1 MSRTPPPLEEHTAP
15 TAGPVHFES
24 TSVGVAVVDESR
36 RKREHLGTTP
46 AAEPVPVPTDRMRAP
61 VDGAVCLPVDRVET
75 VDLTLVTVRDD
86 SFDVVDNLA
95 EDETAT
101 YPPGRYVIDLP
112 GPIKRYLQVE
122 GRLSVSTVDG
132 TTVTVGPDAT
142 VLLGARSKHARP
154 TTEVCVPPTVD
165 GLVRAVSTFGA
176 ALTTTTPDR
185 SWPTLRGHPP
195 AVTVGDE
202 LDVPPGLAPPCPAVQ
217 VLVPPTERHVYT
229 VAPLVHYLGAEL
241 LTHSGPPQ
249 VRTDEGFAVDLGPD
263 FEATV
268 ERTLTRVVFL
278 ECLLRSEGLL
288 EFPLHERS
296 VLADLPLDPATLFD
310 RPPEARLPAYFE
322 VDYDAVA
329 ARVPDW
335 ELAAHVAPRPDQV
348 ELLPYLVDD
357 LAVVR
362 TRSESAAG
370 AADPSARASADD
382 AAPDGGTAREFFR
395 SGGGWTVENSV
406 DLRDD
411 AGVALETVWT
421 GDGVPVGASKVTRR
435 AYENRLDRSP
445 DPPPI
450 DVGVVC
456 NDDRMNDE
464 LDVTERYDGEKLP
477 MNVSTYRDLSRSAL
491 RTLLEAGPVDF
502 LHYIGHADP
511 EGLHCSDGALSLSTV
526 ETTGVEAFLLNA
538 CRSFDQGL
546 ALIDAGAIG
555 GVVTRQSVPIEAA
568 TDVGRRTARL
578 LNAGYPLRAA
588 VDVVRETSPI
598 GDQYQIVGDGGH
610 AVAQRESAVAFV
622 HELTPVDGDLS
633 TATEFDLAVHAHPAE
648 NGLGGVFHPYS
659 ETFDYYLVGNSTPTV
674 RLDAEELA
682 ELFTRDNEP
691 VLLAPD
697 GTDYPELC
705 WTSTIADEVR
715 AIEETNED

>member
-1 MSRTPPPLEEHTAP
+1 MSRTPPPLEDDTDP
-15 TAGPVHFES
+15 SAGPVRFES
-24 TSVGVAVVDESR
+24 TSVGVAVVDETR

-61 VDGAVCLPVDRVET
+61 VDGAVRLPVDRVQT
-75 VDLTLVTVRDD
+75 VDLSLATVRDGA
-86 SFDVVDNLA
+86 FDVVDNLA
-95 EDETAT
+95 EDDTAT
-101 YPPGRYVIDLP
+101 YPPGEYVIDLP

-122 GRLSVSTVDG
+122 GELSVSTVEG
-132 TTVTVGPDAT
+132 TTVTVGDDAT

-154 TTEVCVPPTVD
+154 TTEVTVPPTVD

-195 AVTVGDE
+195 AVTVGDT
-202 LDVPPGLAPPCPAVQ
+202 LDVPPGLAPPCPEVQ
-217 VLVPPTERHVYT
+217 VLVPPTERHVYA

-241 LTHSGPPQ
+241 VTHTGPPQ
-249 VRTDEGFAVDLGPD
+249 VRTDEGFVLDLSGD

-268 ERTLTRVVFL
+268 ERTLKRVVFL

-288 EFPLHERS
+288 EYPLHERS
-296 VLADLPLDPATLFD
+296 VLGDLPIDPATLFD
-310 RPPEARLPAYFE
+310 RPPEARLPAYFG
-322 VDYDAVA
+322 VDYDAIA
-329 ARVPDW
+329 AQVPDW
-335 ELAAHVAPRPDQV
+335 ELAAHVAPRPEQV

-362 TRSESAAG
+362 THDG
-370 AADPSARASADD
+370 DD
-382 AAPDGGTAREFFR
+382 TTVPAPDVDAGQEMEAFFR
-395 SGGGWTVENSV
+395 SGEGGWTAETGV
-406 DLRDD
+406 DLRDAD
-411 AGVALETVWT
+411 AALETVWT
-421 GDGVPVGASKVTRR
+421 GDGVPVGASKATRR

-450 DVGVVC
+450 DVAVVC

-491 RTLLEAGPVDF
+491 RTLLETGPVDF

-511 EGLHCSDGALSLSTV
+511 AGLHCSDGALSLSTV
-526 ETTGVEAFLLNA
+526 AETGVEAFLLNA

-555 GVVTRQSVPIEAA
+555 GVVTRRPVPIGAA

-588 VDVVRETSPI
+588 VDVVRETSDI

-610 AVAQRESAVAFV
+610 SVAQRESAVAFV
-622 HELTPVDGDLS
+622 HELAPVDGDLS

-648 NGLGGVFHPYS
+648 NGLGGAYHPYN
-659 ETFDYYLVGNSTPTV
+659 EAFDYYLVGSATPRV
-674 RLDAEELA
+674 RLGAEELA
-682 ELFTRDNEP
+682 EFFARDNEP
-691 VLLAPD
+691 VFIAPD
-697 GTDYPELC
+697 DTNCPELY
-705 WTSTIADEVR
+705 WTRTLAEQITSSR
-715 AIEETNED
+715 

>member
-1 MSRTPPPLEEHTAP
+1 MSKTPLPLDDHTAP
-15 TAGPVHFES
+15 TAGPVRFES
-24 TSVGVAVVDESR
+24 TSVGVAVVDETR

-46 AAEPVPVPTDRMRAP
+46 AVDPVPVSTDRLRAP
-61 VDGAVCLPVDRVET
+61 VDGAVRLPVDRVET
-75 VDLTLVTVRDD
+75 VDHTLVTVRDGD
-86 SFDVVDNLA
+86 FGVVDTLA
-95 EDETAT
+95 EDDTAT
-101 YPPGRYVIDLP
+101 YPPGRYVIDLS

-132 TTVTVGPDAT
+132 TTVTAGPDAT

-154 TTEVCVPPTVD
+154 TTEVTVPPTVD
-165 GLVRAVSTFGA
+165 GLVCAVSTFGA

-202 LDVPPGLAPPCPAVQ
+202 FDVPPGLAPPCPEVQ

-241 LTHSGPPQ
+241 VTHAGPPQ
-249 VRTDEGFAVDLGPD
+249 VRTDEGFVVDLDGA

-268 ERTLTRVVFL
+268 ERTLKRVVFL

-288 EFPLHERS
+288 EYPLHERS
-296 VLADLPLDPATLFD
+296 VLGDLPVDPATLFD
-310 RPPEARLPAYFE
+310 RPPEARLPAYFD
-322 VDYDAVA
+322 VDYDAIA
-329 ARVPDW
+329 DEVPDW
-335 ELAAHVAPRPDQV
+335 ELAAHVAPRPEQV

-362 TRSESAAG
+362 TRAG
-370 AADPSARASADD
+370 DGAPTDPST
-382 AAPDGGTAREFFR
+382 PDVGATEQMQAFFR
-395 SGGGWTVENSV
+395 SGGGGWTVDSGV

-411 AGVALETVWT
+411 AGTALETVWT
-421 GDGVPVGASKVTRR
+421 GDGLPVGASKVTRR

-450 DVGVVC
+450 DVAVVC

-464 LDVTERYDGEKLP
+464 LDVTDRYDGEKLP

-511 EGLHCSDGALSLSTV
+511 DGLHCSDGALSLSTV
-526 ETTGVEAFLLNA
+526 SGTGVEAFLLNA

-555 GVVTRQSVPIEAA
+555 GVVTRRPVPIEAA

-578 LNAGYPLRAA
+578 LNAGYPLRAVA
-588 VDVVRETSPI
+588 DVVRETTHI

-610 AVAQRESAVAFV
+610 AVAQRDSAVAFV
-622 HELTPVDGDLS
+622 HSVQCLDGPLS
-633 TATEFDLAVHAHPAE
+633 TATEFAVSVHAHPAE
-648 NGLGGVFHPYS
+648 NGLGGVYHPY
-659 ETFDYYLVGNSTPTV
+659 DQRYGYYLIGNDTQEERFTRS
-674 RLDAEELA
+674 ELA
-682 ELFTRDNEP
+682 EYLGKMEDPTLVSEP
-691 VLLAPD
+691 
-697 GTDYPELC
+697 
-705 WTSTIADEVR
+705 DENMCSILWPGEVIR
-715 AIEETNED
+715 SLD